1 MILALGGTSDG
12 SLGLGSIVGA
22 LTVISA
28 TGLAMLLAYVVVLK
42 VLGVP
47 EIDSALKGIRGILR
61 R

>member
-1 MILALGGTSDG
+1 L
-12 SLGLGSIVGA
+12 
-22 LTVISA
+22 
-28 TGLAMLLAYVVVLK
+28 VLK